1 MADPVELPP
10 EKPLST
16 GEWFLT
22 LFILGLPL
30 IGLIMLVVWALG
42 DGHKGR
48 RNFCRA
54 ALLWFAVAFGLGL
67 IALIATLLFG
77 GTMAA
82 LFSRGMPR

>member
-22 LFILGLPL
+22 LFIIGLPL
-30 IGLIMLVVWALG
+30 IGLIMLIVWALG

-54 ALLWFAVAFGLGL
+54 GLLWFAVAFGLGL
-67 IALIATLLFG
+67 LALIATLLFG

-82 LFSRGMPR
+82 LFSQAVPR